1 MGTGRFL
8 RFGLFI
14 YECFRVFPLMG
25 VFITLQAHESTA
37 TPWLI
42 YAAPCALFPLMA
54 LFLWLDL
61 TRYQNYLPL
70 LLAGKCV
77 SVTVLLVWFIISRQV
92 TMIKDLSNSV
102 VFIELILIGGDL
114 LSIAAVLL
122 IVKSVRKAA
131 ETPVLEETA
140 SVQGADMEEK

>member
-1 MGTGRFL
+1 MGTGRSL

-14 YECFRVFPLMG
+14 YECLRVFPLMG
-25 VFITLQAHESTA
+25 AFIALQASDSTA

-42 YAAPCALFPLMA
+42 YASPCALFPLMT

-61 TRYQNYLPL
+61 SRYRNYLPL

-77 SVTVLLVWFIISRQV
+77 SITVLLVWFIISGQV
-92 TMIKDLSNSV
+92 TMIEDFSNSV
-102 VFIELILIGGDL
+102 VLIELVLIGGDL

-122 IVKSVRKAA
+122 ILRGVKK
-131 ETPVLEETA
+131 EEVA
-140 SVQGADMEEK
+140 SVQDTDMEEK

>member
-1 MGTGRFL
+1 MGTGRSL

-14 YECFRVFPLMG
+14 YECLRVFPLMG
-25 VFITLQAHESTA
+25 AFIALQASNSTA

-54 LFLWLDL
+54 LFLWLDNL
-61 TRYQNYLPL
+61 RYRNYLPL

-77 SVTVLLVWFIISRQV
+77 SVTVLLVWFIVSRQV
-92 TMIKDLSNSV
+92 IMIEDFSNSV
-102 VFIELILIGGDL
+102 VFIELILLSGDL

-122 IVKSVRKAA
+122 IMKGVKKGEIARVP
-131 ETPVLEETA
+131 ET
-140 SVQGADMEEK
+140 DMEEK